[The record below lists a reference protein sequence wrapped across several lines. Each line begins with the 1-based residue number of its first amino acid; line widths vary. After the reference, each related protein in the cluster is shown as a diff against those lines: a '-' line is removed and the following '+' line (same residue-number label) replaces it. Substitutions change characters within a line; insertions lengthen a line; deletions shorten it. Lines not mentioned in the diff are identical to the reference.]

1 MPQSCLKD
9 DIFTPHQYGPTMT
22 GHTYGFS
29 HPCSLVSLAVTL
41 SGIIPASSEI
51 PCCASKN
58 LLNIISN
65 SNNSFQKAPG
75 LTTYPNA
82 VLGGSQ
88 VVELWIQL
96 VNVAQRPI
104 PGKTGM
110 GPGHSH

>member
-1 MPQSCLKD
+1 MISL
-9 DIFTPHQYGPTMT
+9 PHTSMVTTMT
-22 GHTYGFS
+22 GNTKGFS

-41 SGIIPASSEI
+41 LCFLLVSSEI
-51 PCCASKN
+51 PCCASKD
-58 LLNIISN
+58 LLNIISK
-65 SNNSFQKAPG
+65 SNNSFQKVPG
-75 LTTYPNA
+75 LKTHPNA

-110 GPGHSH
+110 GPGHIKALYG